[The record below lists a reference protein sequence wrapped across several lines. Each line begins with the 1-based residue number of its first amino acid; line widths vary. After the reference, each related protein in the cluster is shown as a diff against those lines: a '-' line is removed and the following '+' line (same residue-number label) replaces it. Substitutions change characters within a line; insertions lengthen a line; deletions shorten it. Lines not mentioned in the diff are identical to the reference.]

1 MSPTDM
7 RERPVGDLLG
17 HFAAETATLIGLEME
32 LARAEVGQQVTRA
45 KAGAGMFA
53 AAAVLGLAALGAL
66 TACAVVAL
74 AEAMPTWLAALIVGA
89 ALLAVAAALA
99 MAGRARVRRLA
110 MPVPER
116 AIDGIRSDIDAV
128 QDGVTAG
135 RNHEGGTHDG
145 A

>member
-1 MSPTDM
+1 MSAMDA

-17 HFAAETATLIGLEME
+17 DFAAETATLIGLEME

-53 AAAVLGLAALGAL
+53 GATMLGLAGLGAL
-66 TACAVVAL
+66 TACLVAAL
-74 AEAMPTWLAALIVGA
+74 DEGMPTWLAALIVGA
-89 ALLAVAAALA
+89 ALLVIAGALA
-99 MAGRARVRRLA
+99 MAGRSRMRRLA

-116 AIDGIRSDIDAV
+116 AIENIRMDIDAV
-128 QDGVTAG
+128 QDGVASG
-135 RNHEGGTHDG
+135 RNDDGGARNG